1 MSHKKTNNN
10 KQVKKIKN
18 NNKGYKKVVFVIVL
32 IILFIFI
39 IKNRMIKK
47 NYETTQVILNNENIS
62 NKLEND
68 IIFENNQIYMSY
80 NDIKTILDKTL
91 YTEEST
97 GLIITTSDRKLAII
111 NKEEQTLKINGS
123 NVEVKNIVTQKNE
136 TLYMAISELKNV
148 YNCEIEKIDETN
160 VITID
165 MLNKKC
171 IKAYAK
177 KNIKIKE
184 KNELLSSNIDEV
196 KKGNWLYF
204 IDDENGY
211 AKVRTQNGI
220 IGYVKN
226 KLLNNF
232 ITERDDFLENA
243 KTFKEENSIMKDIT
257 KEDISSFKK
266 RENIINLI
274 LQQAIKNDKMYVKI
288 SYSGE
293 NNIYYER
300 FKIEVIPIL
309 KECGVEIEI

>member
-1 MSHKKTNNN
+1 MANKKTKNN
-10 KQVKKIKN
+10 KNTKKIKN
-18 NNKGYKKVVFVIVL
+18 NNKGYKKLAFVIIL
-32 IILFIFI
+32 ILLSIFI
-39 IKNRMIKK
+39 IKNRTIKK
-47 NYETTQVILNNENIS
+47 NYETTQIILNNENIS
-62 NKLEND
+62 HKLEND

-123 NVEVKNIVTQKNE
+123 NVEVKNIVIQKNE

-171 IKAYAK
+171 IKAYSK

-196 KKGNWLYF
+196 KKGNWVYF
-204 IDDENGY
+204 ISEENGY

-226 KLLNNF
+226 NLLNNF
-232 ITERDDFLENA
+232 ITERDDFIEKA

>member
-10 KQVKKIKN
+10 KHTKKIKN
-18 NNKGYKKVVFVIVL
+18 NNKGYKKVVFVIVF
-32 IILFIFI
+32 IILLVFI
-39 IKNRMIKK
+39 IKNRAIKN

-80 NDIKTILDKTL
+80 NDIKNVLDKTL

-111 NKEEQTLKINGS
+111 NKEEQTLTINGS
-123 NVEVKNIVTQKNE
+123 NVEVKNITTQKNE
-136 TLYMAISELKNV
+136 NLYIAISELENV
-148 YNCEIEKIDETN
+148 YNYEIEKIDKTN

-171 IKAYAK
+171 VKAYVK

-184 KNELLSSNIDEV
+184 ENKLLSSNIDEV
-196 KKGNWLYF
+196 KKGNWVYF
-204 IDDENGY
+204 INEESGY

-220 IGYVKN
+220 IGYTKN

-232 ITERDDFLENA
+232 VNVRDDLADNT
-243 KTFKEENSIMKDIT
+243 KTFKSENSISKDIS
-257 KEDISSFKK
+257 KEDLSSIEK
-266 RENIINLI
+266 RQNIINLI

-288 SYSGE
+288 SYNGE

-300 FKIEVIPIL
+300 FKIEVVPIL

>member
-1 MSHKKTNNN
+1 MANKKTKNN
-10 KQVKKIKN
+10 KNNKKIKN
-18 NNKGYKKVVFVIVL
+18 NNKGYKKLAFVIIL
-32 IILFIFI
+32 ILCFILI
-39 IKNRMIKK
+39 IKNKTIKK

-62 NKLEND
+62 HKLEND

-220 IGYVKN
+220 VGYVKN